1 LDSAVLEVL
10 AGTESALGP
19 TQIARLAGRG
29 SRPGHVRVLERLA
42 EHGLVLAEP
51 TNKGHMYRLNRDH
64 VLAQPL
70 LQATNARREA
80 LDRLTAAVRGL
91 EPPPLHVSVFGSF
104 ARHEG
109 TERSDIDLLIVT
121 ADEADGSD
129 EQWQEQMRELEDRVL
144 SWTGNRLEVLVLSR
158 DHLRAVAEA
167 GEPILDSLRSQALT
181 LHGPDISN
189 LLAQGAGR

>member
-1 LDSAVLEVL
+1 
-10 AGTESALGP
+10 
-19 TQIARLAGRG
+19 
-29 SRPGHVRVLERLA
+29 VRVLERLA

-51 TNKGHMYRLNRDH
+51 TNNGHMYRLNRDH

-91 EPPPLHVSVFGSF
+91 HPPPLHVSVFGSF

-181 LHGPDISN
+181 LHGPDISS